1 VRFFILL
8 FGIVLGVA
16 GTLAYSVLA
25 NPPEPVPAAQA
36 LPADPPMTVTL
47 GESFLTALVRRGTPP
62 TTGVSV
68 PPTALRTEVRDDAIV
83 VHANVDVLG
92 KMTSGTA
99 VLRPVLR
106 DGHLKIEVVETNLGD
121 LSIPAMEQVLEQQID
136 ARLKSLLD
144 GMPVTI
150 TGVKLERGRGLI
162 VTCNVDL
169 DRMERQ
175 AAAARTV
182 R

>member
-1 VRFFILL
+1 MRFIILL
-8 FGIVLGVA
+8 FGIALGVA
-16 GTLAYSVLA
+16 GTLAYSVFA
-25 NPPEPVPAAQA
+25 NPPETVPAAQA
-36 LPADPPMTVTL
+36 LPADPPITVTL

-62 TTGVSV
+62 TQGVSV

-92 KMTSGTA
+92 KMTQGTA

-106 DGHLKIEVVETNLGD
+106 DGKLKIEVVETNLGD

-136 ARLKSLLD
+136 MRLRMLLE
-144 GMPVTI
+144 GLPVTI

-169 DRMERQ
+169 ERLERQ
-175 AAAARTV
+175 AATARAV
-182 R
+182 P